1 MERNRTSRRDLLQ
14 FGMAAGAAS
23 FLGGCQTFGSRKPDV
38 VTQAQDNKVALSKEE
53 SAKLLA
59 SEGSLLVEPKGLGD
73 KIIVVQAKDG
83 SLHALSAT
91 CTHLGCNV
99 VYDEKLGQIHCP
111 CHGSGFGLDGHN
123 LKGPAKRPL
132 KQYNV
137 RNDNGVVV
145 ITL

>member
-23 FLGGCQTFGSRKPDV
+23 FLGGCQMFGSRKPDV

-59 SEGSLLVEPKGLGD
+59 SEGSLLVEPKGFGD

-99 VYDEKLGQIHCP
+99 VYDERSGQIHCP

-132 KQYNV
+132 QQYNV